1 MGRRGDEGEAEPPI
15 VAGYANYVEVGHNAY
30 EVLLDFGQLSP
41 EGERAR
47 IHTRIIMGPVFA
59 KALLRTLRESLTHYQ
74 ETYGPIEDDGGLP
87 TDDGL

>member
-1 MGRRGDEGEAEPPI
+1 MRTRSCWTSASS
-15 VAGYANYVEVGHNAY
+15 AR
-30 EVLLDFGQLSP
+30 

-87 TDDGL
+87 TDDASVT